1 MGSVY
6 LARDAQ
12 LDRLVAIKLLKDD
25 YSDDAELRQRFHRE
39 ARSIARLRHPNI
51 VTVFDVGEH
60 EGRPF
65 MAMEYIAGDT
75 LTVWLRR
82 SPPPPLPRRLALV
95 EELCAGL
102 AHAHEAGMVHRDI
115 KPNNLMVDADGVL
128 KILDFGIARAR
139 MMIGSLNYMSPEQ
152 VTGGNVDY
160 RADVFA
166 AGVVLYEVI
175 ALEQA
180 FSGSLDSGVLHRIMT
195 VGPVPLQERVPGIDS
210 DLVRITERALA
221 RDPGDRYQHASE
233 MRKDLAAVRQ
243 RLDLDPSATSVL
255 STPAPSTSSPAPAD
269 TRLPRA
275 AMTADRLRELSRQQ
289 VEEHVQAARRAL
301 DAGDFR
307 LALDRAERSAL
318 LEPDNSAVI
327 GLLERVRFEYQAA
340 AVRQAL
346 IEAKQLLAEG
356 SLDRAAAL
364 VERVPSLSGP
374 EPRATELNDQ
384 VVGLLSEIGQAR
396 EQQSRRHARERY
408 EEQSRTA
415 GAVKTPPAAGSSP
428 PLRPPSPPPPTA
440 AGDADE
446 NAPHIVVRLAS
457 HRNSSLPR
465 SEEAV
470 ELVGRD
476 RELQALVHRILRSHG
491 GSFLVTGYRGVGKT
505 SFVNGVVRRLDDEAR
520 SEPGL
525 RLLIVRINL
534 PKPIE

>member
-1 MGSVY
+1 MGSLY
-6 LARDAQ
+6 LARDPV
-12 LDRLVAIKLLKDD
+12 LDRLVTIKLLKDD
-25 YSDDAELRQRFHRE
+25 LYEDEELRERFARE
-39 ARSIARLRHPNI
+39 ARSVARLRHPNI

-128 KILDFGIARAR
+128 KILDFGIARAPDTGITQAG

-327 GLLERVRFEYQAA
+327 GLLERVRFE
-340 AVRQAL
+340 
-346 IEAKQLLAEG
+346 
-356 SLDRAAAL
+356 
-364 VERVPSLSGP
+364 
-374 EPRATELNDQ
+374 
-384 VVGLLSEIGQAR
+384 
-396 EQQSRRHARERY
+396 
-408 EEQSRTA
+408 
-415 GAVKTPPAAGSSP
+415 
-428 PLRPPSPPPPTA
+428 
-440 AGDADE
+440 
-446 NAPHIVVRLAS
+446 
-457 HRNSSLPR
+457 
-465 SEEAV
+465 
-470 ELVGRD
+470 
-476 RELQALVHRILRSHG
+476 
-491 GSFLVTGYRGVGKT
+491 
-505 SFVNGVVRRLDDEAR
+505 
-520 SEPGL
+520 
-525 RLLIVRINL
+525 
-534 PKPIE
+534 